1 MRRPRCHMTRC
12 VTRSCSSNNFTLVAA
27 GFQPWLIE
35 IVAGIIEDGESSED
49 LVHREIREEAGLEA
63 TELEPIGIYLLSP
76 GGTSETMHV
85 FCARVD
91 SRAAGGVFGLD
102 HEGEDIRAFVISGTE
117 VEDLLSSGAR
127 ITNATSVIALQWF
140 LLHHE
145 RLRRAWTADPQ
156 LAAAQHCR
164 YIRSNPEDTEFR
176 DKRLGKMDIRDGFIE
191 AVGNTPMIRMQRA
204 FEETGCMI
212 LGKAE
217 FLNPAGSVK
226 DRAALA
232 IVKDAEEKGLLKPG
246 GVIVEGTAGNTG
258 IGLAHVANARG
269 YRTVIVIPETQTQE
283 KKDALRQAGAELIE
297 VPAVPYKDPN
307 NYVKYSGR
315 LADELAEKEEAGA
328 IWANQFD
335 NIANR
340 QGHFETTGPEI
351 WDQTDGTVDGFI
363 CAVGTGGTLAGTGMY
378 LKSKNADIKI
388 GLADPMGAAL
398 YEYYTNGA
406 LKSSGSSITEGIG
419 QGRITANLE
428 GAPVD
433 IAFQIPDEEALPVMY
448 GLLREEGLSLGTSSG
463 VNVAGAIRLA
473 KELGP
478 GHTIVTIL
486 CDGAHRYASKIF
498 NIAFLKEKGLPFP
511 EWLEK

>member
-1 MRRPRCHMTRC
+1 
-12 VTRSCSSNNFTLVAA
+12 
-27 GFQPWLIE
+27 
-35 IVAGIIEDGESSED
+35 
-49 LVHREIREEAGLEA
+49 
-63 TELEPIGIYLLSP
+63 
-76 GGTSETMHV
+76 
-85 FCARVD
+85 
-91 SRAAGGVFGLD
+91 
-102 HEGEDIRAFVISGTE
+102 
-117 VEDLLSSGAR
+117 
-127 ITNATSVIALQWF
+127 
-140 LLHHE
+140 
-145 RLRRAWTADPQ
+145 
-156 LAAAQHCR
+156 
-164 YIRSNPEDTEFR
+164 
-176 DKRLGKMDIRDGFIE
+176 MDFRDGFIE
-191 AVGNTPMIRMQRA
+191 AVGNTPMIKLQRA
-204 FEETGCMI
+204 SEETGCTI

-315 LADELAEKEEAGA
+315 LAEELAEKEDAGA

-335 NIANR
+335 NVANR
-340 QGHFETTGPEI
+340 QGHFDTTGPEI
-351 WDQTDGTVDGFI
+351 WKQTDGEVDGFI
-363 CAVGTGGTLAGTGMY
+363 CAVGTGGTLAGTGMF

-398 YEYYTNGA
+398 YEYYTNGE

-498 NIAFLKEKGLPFP
+498 NVEFLKEKGLPYP
-511 EWLEK
+511 EWLAT